1 MAPTKDLDG
10 AASPR
15 AFFGAELRRMRV
27 AAGLTQ
33 EGLGARIYV
42 SGAYVGQIEAT
53 TRSPNQELAVRLD
66 TALGGEGHFVRLY
79 EMVERSREH
88 PPFFA
93 SFAELEK
100 TATGIEVYAAHLVPG
115 WLQTAAYARETF
127 RAVWP
132 YTPEERIEEMV
143 AARLARAE
151 LLKDPTG
158 VELWAVLDEAV
169 IRRPGLNPGMM
180 REQLERIADLAR
192 SRRIVVQVLPYSVG
206 MHALMAGPL
215 TLLSFANAP
224 TVAYTEGPHSG
235 QLFDSPETIRACRRS
250 YDQVRAAAMPPGASL
265 ELVEAMTEG
274 CKS

>member
-1 MAPTKDLDG
+1 MAATKDLDG

-15 AFFGAELRRMRV
+15 AFFGAELRRMRI

-33 EGLGARIYV
+33 EGLGAKIYV

-100 TATGIEVYAAHLVPG
+100 TAVKIESFEAQLVPG
-115 WLQTAAYARETF
+115 LLQTAAYARETF

-143 AARLARAE
+143 AARLSRAE

-158 VELWAVLDEAV
+158 VELWAILDEAV
-169 IRRPGLNPGMM
+169 IRRPGLDPTMM
-180 REQLERIADLAR
+180 REQLEHIADLVR

-206 MHALMAGPL
+206 MHALMVGSL
-215 TLLSFANAP
+215 RLLSFENAP
-224 TVAYTEGPHSG
+224 VVAYTEGPHSG
-235 QLFDSPETIRACRRS
+235 QLLDSPEAIRACRLS
-250 YDQVRAAAMPPGASL
+250 YDQARAAALPPGASL
-265 ELVEAMTEG
+265 TLIESATEG
-274 CKS
+274 LKS